1 MDINKKLVVI
11 GAVLLA
17 MCVGVAFYYY
27 HDTEAV
33 VPIEENT
40 PITYSNTQYGF
51 MFSLPENWR
60 GYSIV
65 ETIWEGTP
73 LTSNIV
79 QNGPKLLI
87 RNPEWTVSEPY
98 EDLPILIF
106 TTEQWDDY
114 RAEKF
119 AVSAAPIQASE
130 LGRNN
135 TFVFALPPR
144 WNFDYSLGY
153 EEAEDI
159 IASNPLQTFEVV
171 GESTE
176 SYECQADAMIC
187 PDGSAVGRQGTK
199 CEFAACPEV
208 TATST
213 LVTAYL
219 GGTVTGLGVSVSPQ
233 VVVSDSRCPAEVTCI
248 WAGTVEVQV
257 MLETPDIYGE
267 YVMTLGKPQ
276 KFCDYSVTLI
286 DVSPTKTEEAIPESS
301 YRFTFEIEKD

>member
-1 MDINKKLVVI
+1 
-11 GAVLLA
+11 
-17 MCVGVAFYYY
+17 
-27 HDTEAV
+27 
-33 VPIEENT
+33 
-40 PITYSNTQYGF
+40 

-176 SYECQADAMIC
+176 SYECQADAMVC
-187 PDGSAVGRQGTK
+187 PDGSAVGRQGPK
-199 CEFAACPEV
+199 CEFAACPYV
-208 TATST
+208 DATST
-213 LVTAYL
+213 QVATYL
-219 GGTVTGLGVSVSPQ
+219 GGTTTGLNVSVSPQ
-233 VVVSDSRCPAEVTCI
+233 AVVSDSRCPVDVTCI
-248 WAGTVEVQV
+248 WAGTVEVRTVLSTAVSHGEHVLTLGEPQSF
-257 MLETPDIYGE
+257 GE
-267 YVMTLGKPQ
+267 YI
-276 KFCDYSVTLI
+276 VTLI
-286 DVSPTKTEEAIPESS
+286 EVSPTKTEAAVPESS
-301 YRFTFEIEKD
+301 YRFTFEIELIQ